1 MTMRTSPP
9 KNGSLFENFVAAL
22 PSEIPNKE
30 ASAVIGAI
38 KRHAMAI
45 FTFVNAKETPTAK
58 ASILVAIDIANKSF
72 GFSGHKKF
80 STCSS
85 LFFIVSIH
93 ILSPIAESSPNAHMR
108 TILSKRLY
116 AFSPIAQPIKVRD
129 VCAKANI
136 VIAIIFVF
144 RGILQWIHPPAAD
157 TAKVSIES
165 ARAIEIISMTN
176 TFLNVA

>member
-1 MTMRTSPP
+1 M
-9 KNGSLFENFVAAL
+9 
-22 PSEIPNKE
+22 
-30 ASAVIGAI
+30 
-38 KRHAMAI
+38 
-45 FTFVNAKETPTAK
+45 
-58 ASILVAIDIANKSF
+58 
-72 GFSGHKKF
+72 
-80 STCSS
+80 
-85 LFFIVSIH
+85 
-93 ILSPIAESSPNAHMR
+93 
-108 TILSKRLY
+108 LSKRLY